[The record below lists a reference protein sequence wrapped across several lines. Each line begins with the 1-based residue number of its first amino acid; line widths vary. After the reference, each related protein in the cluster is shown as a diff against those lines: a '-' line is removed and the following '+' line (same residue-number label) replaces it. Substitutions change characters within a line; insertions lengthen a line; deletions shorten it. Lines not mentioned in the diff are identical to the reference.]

1 MRRTVIAKLL
11 RFVLLLLMLG
21 AGTAWWLLWS
31 HFPNL
36 PRLEPQ
42 SVGLGNTDRSYL
54 AFVPDGL
61 PAGAALLIV
70 LHGTG
75 QDGDTIR
82 RSTGGRF
89 EALARQDGFAVA
101 YPDGLDGQWN
111 DCRPKDA
118 MHGAIDDVGF
128 ISGIAGDV
136 ARTHGIDPMK
146 VFVFGY
152 SNGGQ
157 MVFRLLSERPGA
169 FKGAATMGANLPTS
183 DFSTCSGEGATP
195 PLLLAQGMKDPIT
208 PFEGGKVSIFGLID
222 RGRAL
227 SAEQT
232 AEAFAARNG
241 LTDRR
246 SDQLTPTI
254 ARWRWTNGGAAVVE
268 QLAFADAGHVVP
280 QPLFRFPRI
289 MGTTPSFDLPDYV
302 IDFFGL
308 NAASTSNANQK
319 SSTYSQ

>member
-1 MRRTVIAKLL
+1 MGRAVVAKLL
-11 RFVLLLLMLG
+11 RFALVLLMLG

-36 PRLEPQ
+36 PTLEPR
-42 SVGLGNTDRSYL
+42 SVRLGNADRSYL

-61 PAGAALLIV
+61 PAGAPLLIV

-101 YPDGLDGQWN
+101 YPDGLDRQWN

-146 VFVFGY
+146 AFVFGY

-183 DFSTCSGEGATP
+183 DFSTCSGEGPTP

-208 PFEGGKVSIFGLID
+208 PFEGGKVSIFSLID

-232 AEAFAARNG
+232 AESFAARNG
-241 LTDRR
+241 LTDST
-246 SDQLTPTI
+246 SDQLAPTI
-254 ARWRWTNGGAAVVE
+254 ARWRWTNGGAAGVE
-268 QLAFADAGHVVP
+268 RLAFADAGHVVP
-280 QPLFRFPRI
+280 QPFVRFPRI
-289 MGTTPSFDLPDYV
+289 MGTTPSFDLPCYI

-308 NAASTSNANQK
+308 GAPAARNANQQP
-319 SSTYSQ
+319 SLPTQ